1 MNMRDVLKLKYR
13 NELSCVLL
21 LLARSVVAAEPLA
34 QGSHWTEVN
43 GHRQYYE
50 VHGKGRPLLLL
61 HGGGDSGGS
70 SFEKQLKGF
79 SKTHLLILPDQV
91 GQGRTPDVP
100 GPLTYLGMMNDTV
113 VLMKSLGVQEADV
126 VGFSDGGILAL
137 MLAVRHPELVRREV
151 VSGVNIAPDG
161 LTPDTIEGLRA
172 MPADDTQSV
181 GVKLRNLW
189 LSSPTP
195 AELNIEMLHKIKDSV
210 LVISGDHDAITL
222 DHTLQI
228 YRAIPHAQL
237 CILPNTEH
245 DTFSLRSEWL
255 NPIALGFL
263 EVK

>member
-1 MNMRDVLKLKYR
+1 MVKVGSLI
-13 NELSCVLL
+13 LL
-21 LLARSVVAAEPLA
+21 LMGWTGCAGAAVSASLTE
-34 QGSHWTEVN
+34 GGHWADIN
-43 GHRQYYE
+43 GHPLYYE

-79 SKTHLLILPDQV
+79 ARHHLLILPDQA

-100 GPLTYLGMMNDTV
+100 GPLAYLSMMTDTLA
-113 VLMKSLGVQEADV
+113 LMKSLQIREADV

-137 MLAVRHPELVRREV
+137 MLAVRHPELVRRAV
-151 VSGVNIAPDG
+151 ISGVNIAPDG
-161 LTPDTIEGLRA
+161 LTRDTLEGLRA
-172 MPADDTQSV
+172 MPEDNTNSV
-181 GVKLRNLW
+181 DAKLRNLW
-189 LSSPTP
+189 LNSPT
-195 AELNIEMLHKIKDSV
+195 ADELNLDMLHKIRDSV
-210 LVISGDHDAITL
+210 LVISGDHDAISL

-245 DTFSLRSEWL
+245 ETFTLRPEWV

-263 EVK
+263 EER